1 MDYSPAREVRRWR
14 CSRVHLWRPAVAANE
29 KTSDGRAHLCSGES
43 RRQAI
48 RGPAAAG
55 LASAPVTSF
64 CRCGATAHVLRDGF
78 EREGVAGSGRN
89 IN

>member
-1 MDYSPAREVRRWR
+1 
-14 CSRVHLWRPAVAANE
+14 VHLWRPAVTANE
-29 KTSDGRAHLCSGES
+29 KTSDGQAHLCSSES

-64 CRCGATAHVLRDGF
+64 CRCGGPLTCYVMASR
-78 EREGVAGSGRN
+78 ERALPEVEE
-89 IN
+89 I